1 MITKLLICLV
11 VILFFVILLTL
22 GYNSYVN
29 RAFILDFLDGSWVD
43 SGGNLVVIGINDDG
57 MMDLSFGTP
66 VGDGEYEVI
75 TDTRDCNVSKV
86 FFAQEYR
93 VDLGDKT
100 KILVVPTEKKIV
112 FYKKDKPIGEF
123 YSVKMPKQ

>member
-1 MITKLLICLV
+1 
-11 VILFFVILLTL
+11 
-22 GYNSYVN
+22 
-29 RAFILDFLDGSWVD
+29 VD